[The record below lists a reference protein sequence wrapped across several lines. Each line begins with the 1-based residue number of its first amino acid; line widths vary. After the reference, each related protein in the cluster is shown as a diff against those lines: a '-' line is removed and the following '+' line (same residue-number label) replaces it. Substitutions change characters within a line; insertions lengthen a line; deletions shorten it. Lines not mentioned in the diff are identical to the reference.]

1 MRIQAFLLMWILAGS
16 CLAGGESIGDQSP
29 MVIYQSEESFED
41 VIDNIKMAV
50 EERGMLVSG
59 ILHVSDM
66 LNRTGPDL
74 GYKQVFNKAESVEF
88 CSAVISHK
96 MTQVA
101 VENLAICPFTISVY
115 VKSAAPDQLYVAYRR
130 QQLAGEASAVTA
142 EIYTLLDGIV
152 KESIE

>member
-1 MRIQAFLLMWILAGS
+1 MRILLLALMLSIAGMVF
-16 CLAGGESIGDQSP
+16 AGGAASDP
-29 MVIYQSEESFED
+29 VMIYKADEAYED

-74 GYKQVFNKAESVEF
+74 GYKQVFKKAESVEF

-96 MTQVA
+96 MTQISP
-101 VENLAICPFTISVY
+101 ENMVICPFTIAVY
-115 VKSAAPDQLYVAYRR
+115 VKVDEPEQVYVAYRS
-130 QQLAGEASAVTA
+130 QLLAGQADKVTA
-142 EIYTLLDGIV
+142 EILELLDGIV
-152 KESIE
+152 RDSIE

>member
-1 MRIQAFLLMWILAGS
+1 MRFLLFALMLSVAGMAF
-16 CLAGGESIGDQSP
+16 AGGAAPDP
-29 MVIYQSEESFED
+29 VVIYKADEVYED

-74 GYKQVFNKAESVEF
+74 GYKQVFKKAESVEF

-96 MTQVA
+96 MTQVSP
-101 VENLAICPFTISVY
+101 VNLVVCPFTIAVY
-115 VKSAAPDQLYVAYRR
+115 IKADEPEQVYVAYRS
-130 QQLAGEASAVTA
+130 QSLAGQADKVTA
-142 EIYTLLDGIV
+142 EILELLDGIV
-152 KESIE
+152 RDSIE

>member
-1 MRIQAFLLMWILAGS
+1 MRFLLLALMLSVVGMTF
-16 CLAGGESIGDQSP
+16 AGGAASDP
-29 MVIYQSEESFED
+29 VVIYKADEAYED

-74 GYKQVFNKAESVEF
+74 GYKQVFKKAESVEF

-96 MTQVA
+96 MTQVSP
-101 VENLAICPFTISVY
+101 ENLVVCPFTIAVY
-115 VKSAAPDQLYVAYRR
+115 IRADEPEQVYVAYRG
-130 QQLAGEASAVTA
+130 QSLAGQADKVTA
-142 EIYTLLDGIV
+142 EILELLDGIV
-152 KESIE
+152 RDSIE

>member
-1 MRIQAFLLMWILAGS
+1 MRFLLFALMLSVAGMVF
-16 CLAGGESIGDQSP
+16 AGGAAPDP
-29 MVIYQSEESFED
+29 VVIYKADEAYED

-74 GYKQVFNKAESVEF
+74 GYKQVFKKAESVEF

-96 MTQVA
+96 MTQVSP
-101 VENLAICPFTISVY
+101 VNLVVCPFTIAVY
-115 VKSAAPDQLYVAYRR
+115 IKVDEPEQVYVAYRS
-130 QQLAGEASAVTA
+130 QSLAGQADKVTA
-142 EIYTLLDGIV
+142 EILELLDGIV
-152 KESIE
+152 KDSIE

>member
-1 MRIQAFLLMWILAGS
+1 MRFLLFALMLSVAGMAF
-16 CLAGGESIGDQSP
+16 AGGAAPDP
-29 MVIYQSEESFED
+29 VVIYKADEVYED

-74 GYKQVFNKAESVEF
+74 GYKQVFKKAESVEF

-96 MTQVA
+96 MTQVSP
-101 VENLAICPFTISVY
+101 VNLVVCPFTIAVY
-115 VKSAAPDQLYVAYRR
+115 VKADEPEQVYVAYRS
-130 QQLAGEASAVTA
+130 QSLAGQADKVTA
-142 EIYTLLDGIV
+142 EILELLDGIV
-152 KESIE
+152 RDSIE